1 MTVLQNFSRKSSNCV
16 VVLESTFTAL
26 GTWLLPVGICPL
38 PCFKWRRN
46 VQRHLLDL
54 VEKETELVR
63 GCQRGCLQ
71 SHQWDLVDREEIA
84 VRERV
89 KSLWIFFSS
98 GILILALGK
107 MD

>member
-1 MTVLQNFSRKSSNCV
+1 
-16 VVLESTFTAL
+16 
-26 GTWLLPVGICPL
+26 
-38 PCFKWRRN
+38 
-46 VQRHLLDL
+46 
-54 VEKETELVR
+54 
-63 GCQRGCLQ
+63 LQ

>member
-1 MTVLQNFSRKSSNCV
+1 VSVLHNFSRKNSNCV
-16 VVLESTFTAL
+16 VVLESSFTSL

-38 PCFKWRRN
+38 PCFKWGRN
-46 VQRHLLDL
+46 VQRYLLDL
-54 VEKETELVR
+54 VEKETVLVT

-71 SHQWDLVDREEIA
+71 SHQWDLVDMEEIA
-84 VRERV
+84 VRERA

-98 GILILALGK
+98 GILILALAK

>member
-1 MTVLQNFSRKSSNCV
+1 VTVLQNFSRKSSNCV
-16 VVLESTFTAL
+16 VVLESSFTAL